1 MVTRNESRPCFF
13 PDSIERIPLCAAD
26 KSIPAV
32 ESVAG
37 DERAAMELERL
48 SRLVESQ
55 VSWDWRTPGHVT
67 QCSPL
72 IGPGR
77 PGAGPGH
84 GGAARHG
91 RLQTG
96 AGVPPAR
103 TLHRVPDRQ
112 VSSDWWRSWILSC
125 DWSRLIL
132 SHLGFL
138 SLPALRAAVDSPV
151 PRLVVLDNDSERF
164 CADLAALDAVSS
176 RTQDTL
182 LLYYVAAGQTRAH
195 DIVSNARSGGAELST
210 AALYTEMLGAL
221 GWPVSC
227 AGHAGWAGGQSAA
240 AASGGQLV
248 EAGPGRFNGAAQLL
262 YWADVT
268 GELAILVPTATAA
281 SSSLDTAADR
291 PSSAQG
297 AAFLMQGAEGGGGVD
312 PGAGYEGGARLER
325 APTSLS
331 LELGGAGAG
340 RKVGRGQGGG
350 GAGEQR
356 VVVAWLESIEDAET
370 FPLGD
375 LVTSINNVCLVIF
388 IHPLANGLLR
398 IKLAGQIGK

>member
-1 MVTRNESRPCFF
+1 
-13 PDSIERIPLCAAD
+13 
-26 KSIPAV
+26 
-32 ESVAG
+32 
-37 DERAAMELERL
+37 MELERL
-48 SRLVESQ
+48 SRLVENQ
-55 VSWDWRTPGHVT
+55 GETERELDTR
-67 QCSPL
+67 
-72 IGPGR
+72 
-77 PGAGPGH
+77 
-84 GGAARHG
+84 ARADTSG
-91 RLQTG
+91 FRLEAECQPPEPCTEFQT
-96 AGVPPAR
+96 A
-103 TLHRVPDRQ
+103 
-112 VSSDWWRSWILSC
+112 
-125 DWSRLIL
+125 RLIL